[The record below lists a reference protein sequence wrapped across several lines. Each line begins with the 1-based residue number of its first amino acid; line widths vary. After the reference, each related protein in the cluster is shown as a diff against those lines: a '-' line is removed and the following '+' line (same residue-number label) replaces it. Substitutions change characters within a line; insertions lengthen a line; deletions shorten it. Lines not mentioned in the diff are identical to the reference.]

1 MSGVPSGVSTG
12 PVVDGEDVAIVSFDD
27 IRWRG
32 GENGADSFV
41 SFGDWRGEE
50 LADGPIPGDAS
61 GFGEPA
67 SLLVGIWPPDSRRGD
82 IVFLGDGGPLNE
94 GSLGALIA
102 LEDPG
107 EYICLGLWMEGG
119 EYVRGEPIVCGD
131 LAAAG
136 KGIGGGIV

>member
-1 MSGVPSGVSTG
+1 MPERKNRASTSSEERLNTSTPRAGSHTRPVWRIGPMSGVPSGVSTG

-50 LADGPIPGDAS
+50 LADGPIPGDAD

-67 SLLVGIWPPDSRRGD
+67 SLLVGI
-82 IVFLGDGGPLNE
+82 
-94 GSLGALIA
+94 
-102 LEDPG
+102 
-107 EYICLGLWMEGG
+107 
-119 EYVRGEPIVCGD
+119 
-131 LAAAG
+131 
-136 KGIGGGIV
+136 